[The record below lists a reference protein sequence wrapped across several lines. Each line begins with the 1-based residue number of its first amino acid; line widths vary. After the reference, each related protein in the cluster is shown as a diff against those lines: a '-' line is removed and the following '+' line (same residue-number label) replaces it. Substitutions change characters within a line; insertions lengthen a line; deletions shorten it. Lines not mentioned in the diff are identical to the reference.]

1 MGEEGRRAGPPNS
14 LGAKDETKRST
25 PQLITLAAMIET
37 AAPRYR
43 PKDYCGYPKYYDRHT
58 VRRVA
63 PSSGR
68 GHVV

>member
-37 AAPRYR
+37 AAPVIVPRTMVGI
-43 PKDYCGYPKYYDRHT
+43 PNIMTGIL
-58 VRRVA
+58 
-63 PSSGR
+63 
-68 GHVV
+68 